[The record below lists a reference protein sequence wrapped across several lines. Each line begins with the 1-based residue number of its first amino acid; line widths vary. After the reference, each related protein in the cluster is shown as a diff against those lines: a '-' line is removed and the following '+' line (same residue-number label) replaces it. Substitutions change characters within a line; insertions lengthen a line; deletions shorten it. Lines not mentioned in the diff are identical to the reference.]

1 MWVSEIQLANFRNYS
16 SLNLS
21 LTKGATLLHGPNG
34 EGKTNLV
41 EALVFLGQL
50 SSHRHGAIKTL
61 VKNGETQAIASA
73 TANQGNRKVV
83 VAAEINTDE
92 ANRYFIN
99 ANQQKRTADFLGN
112 LPVVLF
118 APEDLDI
125 VRRDPD
131 DRRFFLDSTMALL
144 RPRLAQLKLDYDR
157 ALKQR
162 NALLKSA
169 KFAKNPE
176 LSTLDIWDEQI
187 ASLGSKLTIARL
199 ELISEISP
207 LLQDFYNKLSPAKEK
222 ISLQL
227 VSLNSQEQIEEISQ
241 SDIEKQ
247 LRNKMLQLR
256 EQELERGIT
265 LVGPHRD
272 ELLIEKEG
280 LVARSHSSQGE
291 AWSIALGLKLAV
303 AKLLREGSLGDPV
316 VVLDDVFSVLDPGR
330 RSRILEFVLGFEQV
344 LITAADQTMAPEIEW
359 TASYSVSGGELIGDQ
374 L

>member
-1 MWVSEIQLANFRNYS
+1 MWVSEIQLANFRNYAA
-16 SLNLS
+16 LNLT
-21 LTKGATLLHGPNG
+21 LQKGATLFHGPNG

-41 EALVFLGQL
+41 EALVFLSQL
-50 SSHRHGAIKTL
+50 SSHRPGAQKTL
-61 VKNGETQAIASA
+61 IKNGENQAVVSA
-73 TANQGNRKVV
+73 TANQGNRRVV
-83 VAAEINTDE
+83 VAAELNRDE
-92 ANRYFIN
+92 TNRYFLN

-125 VRRDPD
+125 VRRDPE
-131 DRRFFLDSTMALL
+131 DRRHFMDSTMALL

-169 KFAKNPE
+169 KFAKNPD

-207 LLQDFYNKLSPAKEK
+207 LLQDFYNKLSPAREK
-222 ISLQL
+222 ISLRL
-227 VSLNSQEQIEEISQ
+227 VSLNSQEQAEEITQ
-241 SDIEKQ
+241 SNIEKQ
-247 LRNKMLQLR
+247 MLEKMSLLR

-272 ELLIEKEG
+272 ELLIEKDSM
-280 LVARSHSSQGE
+280 LARSQASQGE

-303 AKLLREGSLGDPV
+303 AALLKDGSLGDPV

-330 RSRILEFVLGFEQV
+330 RTRILEFVLGFEQV
-344 LITAADQTMAPEIEW
+344 LITAADASMAPEIEW
-359 TASYSVSGGELIGDQ
+359 TASYSISGGELNGD
-374 L
+374 

>member
-1 MWVSEIQLANFRNYS
+1 MWVSEVQLANFRNYAA
-16 SLNLS
+16 LNLS
-21 LTKGATLLHGPNG
+21 LQKGTTLFHGPNG

-41 EALVFLGQL
+41 EALVFLCQL
-50 SSHRHGAIKTL
+50 SSHRHGALKTL
-61 VKNGETQAIASA
+61 IKNTENQAVISA
-73 TANQGNRKVV
+73 TANQGSRKVV
-83 VAAEINTDE
+83 VAAELNRDE
-92 ANRYFIN
+92 SNRYFLN
-99 ANQQKRTADFLGN
+99 ANQQKRAADFLGN

-125 VRRDPD
+125 VRRDPE
-131 DRRFFLDSTMALL
+131 DRRYFLDSTMALL

-199 ELISEISP
+199 ELISELSP
-207 LLQDFYNKLSPAKEK
+207 LLQDFYNTLSPAQEA
-222 ISLQL
+222 ISLRL
-227 VSLNSQEQIEEISQ
+227 VSLDSQEQVQEITQ
-241 SDIEKQ
+241 SDIEEQMLKKMSE
-247 LRNKMLQLR
+247 LRQ
-256 EQELERGIT
+256 QELERGIT

-272 ELLIEKEG
+272 ELLIEKDSM
-280 LVARSHSSQGE
+280 LARSQASQGE

-303 AKLLREGSLGDPV
+303 AALLREGSLGDPV

-330 RSRILEFVLGFEQV
+330 RTRILEFVLGFEQV
-344 LITAADQTMAPEIEW
+344 LITAADESMAPEIEW
-359 TASYSVSGGELIGDQ
+359 SASYSVSRGELSGD
-374 L
+374 

>member
-1 MWVSEIQLANFRNYS
+1 MWVSEIQLANFRNYAALNI
-16 SLNLS
+16 SLQ
-21 LTKGATLLHGPNG
+21 KGATLFHGPNG

-41 EALVFLGQL
+41 EALVFLSQL
-50 SSHRHGAIKTL
+50 SSHRPGAQKTL
-61 VKNGETQAIASA
+61 IKNGEKQAIVSA

-83 VAAEINTDE
+83 VAAELNRDE
-92 ANRYFIN
+92 TNRYFLN

-125 VRRDPD
+125 VRRDPE
-131 DRRFFLDSTMALL
+131 DRRYFLDSTMALL

-176 LSTLDIWDEQI
+176 LSTLDVWDEQI
-187 ASLGSKLTIARL
+187 ATLGSKLTIARL

-207 LLQDFYNKLSPAKEK
+207 LLQDFYNKLSPAQEK
-222 ISLQL
+222 ISLRL
-227 VSLNSQEQIEEISQ
+227 VSLNSQEQVEEITQ
-241 SDIEKQ
+241 SDIEK
-247 LRNKMLQLR
+247 QLR

-272 ELLIEKEG
+272 ELLIEKDSM
-280 LVARSHSSQGE
+280 LARSQASQGE

-303 AKLLREGSLGDPV
+303 AALLKDGSLGDPV

-330 RSRILEFVLGFEQV
+330 RTRILEFVLGFEQV
-344 LITAADQTMAPEIEW
+344 LITAADESMAPEIEW
-359 TASYSVSGGELIGDQ
+359 SASYSVSRGELIGD
-374 L
+374 

>member
-1 MWVSEIQLANFRNYS
+1 MWVSEIQLANFRNYA
-16 SLNLS
+16 SLNLT
-21 LTKGATLLHGPNG
+21 LKPGATLLHGPNG

-41 EALVFLGQL
+41 EALVFLSQL
-50 SSHRHGAIKTL
+50 SSHRHGSIKTL
-61 VKNGETQAIASA
+61 VQTGKTQAIASA
-73 TANQGNRKVV
+73 SANQGNRKVV
-83 VAAEINTDE
+83 VAAEINADE
-92 ANRYFIN
+92 SNRYFIN

-131 DRRFFLDSTMALL
+131 DRRHFLDSTMALL
-144 RPRLAQLKLDYDR
+144 RPRLAQLKIDYDR

-199 ELISEISP
+199 ELISELSP
-207 LLQDFYNKLSPAKEK
+207 LLQDFYNKLSPAQEK

-227 VSLNSQEQIEEISQ
+227 VSLNSQEQEEEITQ

-247 LRNKMLQLR
+247 LREKMLQLR
-256 EQELERGIT
+256 DQELERGIT

-272 ELLIEKEG
+272 ELLIQKND
-280 LVARSHSSQGE
+280 LIARSHASQGE

-303 AKLLREGSLGDPV
+303 AKLLRDGSLGDPV
-316 VVLDDVFSVLDPGR
+316 VILDDVFSVLDPGR

-344 LITAADQTMAPEIEW
+344 LVTAADQSMAPEIEW
-359 TASYSVSGGELIGDQ
+359 SATYSISGGELSGD
-374 L
+374 